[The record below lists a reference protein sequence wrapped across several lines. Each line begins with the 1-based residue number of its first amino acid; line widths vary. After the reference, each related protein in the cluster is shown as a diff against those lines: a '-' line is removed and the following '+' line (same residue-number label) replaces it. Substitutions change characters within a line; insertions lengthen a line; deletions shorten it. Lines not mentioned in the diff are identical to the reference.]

1 MNFNLFNKKN
11 QSKKTTINL
20 PDDYLLLNQS
30 VQQFLP
36 FEDVR
41 DMMIVLP
48 NHKYRAVVEVKSINY
63 YLKTAQEQESIEAM
77 FKAALGSWDFSYAF
91 YTQTRTIDADDIV
104 KRLKEDVEKVTTK
117 ELRAY
122 GNQYVEEMKNLT
134 KKKNGNLIK
143 RNYVIVSC
151 NDAEGISNNRTQED
165 FDSYAFDQLSLN
177 VKKVYEAL
185 SPIGLSCHTLTN
197 EELIEF
203 LFVAVNKHSILKANE
218 ILAFTTDLVAGKN
231 EWETTDIDIILDGT
245 VNKLQ
250 SLLNNGGAL
259 SNNDYERIQD
269 LIAKVQDLK
278 YTTKEEENDLFVL

>member
-1 MNFNLFNKKN
+1 MNFNLFNKKDK
-11 QSKKTTINL
+11 SKKTTINL

-134 KKKNGNLIK
+134 KRKNGNLIK

-231 EWETTDIDIILDGT
+231 EWETSDVDIILDGT

-250 SLLNNGGAL
+250 SLLNN
-259 SNNDYERIQD
+259 DR
-269 LIAKVQDLK
+269 
-278 YTTKEEENDLFVL
+278 